1 MKISKGT
8 IVRTVM
14 LVIVIINLVLKQLG
28 YNLINVSESKI
39 LSDVE
44 MVIELAVIIVSFWKN
59 NSYSK
64 NAIKADEFLKNLRE
78 MEKEVDEDFAGE
90 IIEGDDE

>member
-28 YNLINVSESKI
+28 HDLINVSESEI
-39 LSDVE
+39 LSVIE
-44 MVIELAVIIVSFWKN
+44 MIIELAVIVVSFWKN
-59 NSYSK
+59 NSYTQ
-64 NAIKADEFLKNLRE
+64 NAIKADEFLKNL
-78 MEKEVDEDFAGE
+78 KESE
-90 IIEGDDE
+90 

>member
-28 YNLINVSESKI
+28 HDLINVSESEI
-39 LSDVE
+39 LSVVE
-44 MVIELAVIIVSFWKN
+44 MIIEIAVIAVSFWKN

-78 MEKEVDEDFAGE
+78 MEKEADEDFAGE

>member
-14 LVIVIINLVLKQLG
+14 LVIVIINLILKQTG
-28 YNLINVSESKI
+28 HAIIDVSENEI
-39 LSDVE
+39 LSVVE
-44 MVIELAVIIVSFWKN
+44 TIIELAVIIVSFWKN

-64 NAIKADEFLKNLRE
+64 NAIKADIFLKELRD
-78 MEKEVDEDFAGE
+78 MDKGGE
-90 IIEGDDE
+90 G